1 MERNFHVTL
10 QEDVGY
16 IVTLVETE
24 ENREFVSSFLICN
37 FGMFRADAEKFR
49 TDCEKGIV
57 SEKQLKKLTGANY
70 TDTPYAYLGKGRLK
84 KQCP

>member
-1 MERNFHVTL
+1 MERSFHVTL

-16 IVTLVETE
+16 IVTLVEME
-24 ENREFVSSFLICN
+24 ENREFISSFLICN

-57 SEKQLKKLTGANY
+57 SEKRLKQLTGANY
-70 TDTPYAYLGKGRLK
+70 TDTPYEYLGNGHLK
-84 KQCP
+84 PQE